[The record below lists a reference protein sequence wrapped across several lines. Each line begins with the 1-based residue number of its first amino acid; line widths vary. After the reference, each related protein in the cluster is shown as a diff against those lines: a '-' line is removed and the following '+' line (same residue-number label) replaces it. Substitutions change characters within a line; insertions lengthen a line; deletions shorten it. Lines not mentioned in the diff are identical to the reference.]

1 MYICIHVYMYTC
13 IYVYMYICFINHYPV
28 CLLPCPYAKCGAQGV
43 AQGAA
48 HEQPQMEP
56 QCMLK
61 THVGSEKGFTSGLGV
76 HNQTWYE
83 TNLLS
88 QVTQVCLDNMLERQC
103 HTLSIVIEGHRP
115 IGFWL
120 EHGDFNDFME

>member
-1 MYICIHVYMYTC
+1 
-13 IYVYMYICFINHYPV
+13 
-28 CLLPCPYAKCGAQGV
+28 
-43 AQGAA
+43 
-48 HEQPQMEP
+48 
-56 QCMLK
+56 MLK

-76 HNQTWYE
+76 RNQTWYE

-103 HTLSIVIEGHRP
+103 HTLSIVIEGHPP

>member
-1 MYICIHVYMYTC
+1 
-13 IYVYMYICFINHYPV
+13 
-28 CLLPCPYAKCGAQGV
+28 
-43 AQGAA
+43 
-48 HEQPQMEP
+48 MEP
-56 QCMLK
+56 QCTLK

-76 HNQTWYE
+76 HNQSWYE

-88 QVTQVCLDNMLERQC
+88 QVTQVCLDNILERQC

>member
-1 MYICIHVYMYTC
+1 M
-13 IYVYMYICFINHYPV
+13 
-28 CLLPCPYAKCGAQGV
+28 
-43 AQGAA
+43 
-48 HEQPQMEP
+48 
-56 QCMLK
+56 
-61 THVGSEKGFTSGLGV
+61 

-88 QVTQVCLDNMLERQC
+88 PVIQICLDNILERQC

-120 EHGDFNDFME
+120 EHGDFNDFMEWYFLLETWILLPHSDILFEFTGHF